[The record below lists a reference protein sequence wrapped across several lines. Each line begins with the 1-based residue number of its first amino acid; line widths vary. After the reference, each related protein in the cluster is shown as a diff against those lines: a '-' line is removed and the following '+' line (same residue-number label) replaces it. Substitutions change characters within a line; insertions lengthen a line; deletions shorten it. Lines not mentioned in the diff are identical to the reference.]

1 MTDSTLSNNSA
12 QSGGAIFNA
21 NAGPLKLT
29 DCTLA
34 NNSADSG
41 GAIFN
46 VGHVTLT
53 NATLSGNSASS
64 GGGAYNDPGASL
76 TLANTIIAGN
86 TLSGFGGSGPDGY
99 GKFAS
104 MGYNLIGNTAGSSGW
119 QATDVVDVNPL
130 LAPLGNYSG
139 PTQTVALLPG
149 SPAIGA
155 GGVVFV
161 ANPPFPGPPFTD
173 QRGVPRIINGF
184 IDIGAFESRG
194 FTISV
199 SSGGNQSANINSAFA
214 APLVVSVTS
223 AYGEPVQG
231 GIVTFTPPNIGASCT
246 FPDQSANASINFTGL
261 ASIDVAANNVS
272 GGPYVVR
279 ATINGVVGRANFIL
293 TNLAGMGRQGNR
305 TGTRIVSAAG
315 HSDQLGNRTGTRN
328 GTATRI
334 VSAAGQSQR
343 LIACLFLRRLFSS
356 LFPRAL
362 HSARLL

>member
-1 MTDSTLSNNSA
+1 MKSSSADNGGGIENSGALTVTDSTFASNSATVAGGGIDNLGTLTMTDSTLSNNSA

-64 GGGAYNDPGASL
+64 GGGAVQRPSASL

-184 IDIGAFESRG
+184 IDIGAFR
-194 FTISV
+194 V
-199 SSGGNQSANINSAFA
+199 
-214 APLVVSVTS
+214 
-223 AYGEPVQG
+223 
-231 GIVTFTPPNIGASCT
+231 
-246 FPDQSANASINFTGL
+246 
-261 ASIDVAANNVS
+261 
-272 GGPYVVR
+272 
-279 ATINGVVGRANFIL
+279 
-293 TNLAGMGRQGNR
+293 
-305 TGTRIVSAAG
+305 
-315 HSDQLGNRTGTRN
+315 
-328 GTATRI
+328 
-334 VSAAGQSQR
+334 
-343 LIACLFLRRLFSS
+343 
-356 LFPRAL
+356 
-362 HSARLL
+362 ARLHHLGFQRRQSVGEHQ